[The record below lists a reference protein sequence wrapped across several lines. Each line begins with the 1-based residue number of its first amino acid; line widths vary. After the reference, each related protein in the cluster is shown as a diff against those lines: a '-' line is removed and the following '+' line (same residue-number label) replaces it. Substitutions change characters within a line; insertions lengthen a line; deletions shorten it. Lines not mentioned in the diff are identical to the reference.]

1 MMKFI
6 LPASAALVMAVSACG
21 EPENTTPAPAVQ
33 EDGEIVEEQTIDE
46 MQPPVAADED
56 GATIS
61 VNEDGTG
68 VQGSAEVTDG
78 VTVDVDT
85 DGN

>member
-1 MMKFI
+1 MKI
-6 LPASAALVMAVSACG
+6 IIATTAALAFTLGACG
-21 EPENTTPAPAVQ
+21 EPENTTPAPSVQ

-46 MQPPVAADED
+46 TQPPVAADED

-61 VNEDGTG
+61 INDDGVG
-68 VQGSAEVTDG
+68 VEGRAEVADG

-85 DGN
+85 NGN